1 MSNRERLKLPVWSS
15 PVGKWW
21 LIHCHEGRQGFG
33 FCHTLLGDS
42 IGAHTFLGCSLGA
55 QTPLG
60 VEDQGDIA
68 VLTQILP
75 LLHQLPAQFHQL
87 WRSHRRKEQ
96 QNLISVIK
104 ARHSNSCALGRQNW
118 WVRRCHFHAVTFL
131 HRTAYS
137 CYGFRSA
144 KTLIEVNTIYW

>member
-15 PVGKWW
+15 PVGKRW
-21 LIHCHEGRQGFG
+21 LIHCRVQTGVWVLSHRFG
-33 FCHTLLGDS
+33 GQPWCSHVFGVQLGGS
-42 IGAHTFLGCSLGA
+42 HPS
-55 QTPLG
+55 G
-60 VEDQGDIA
+60 VENQGDKA
-68 VLTQILP
+68 VLTRILP
-75 LLHQLPAQFHQL
+75 LLHQLPAWFHQL
-87 WRSHRRKEQ
+87 RRSHRRKEQ

-104 ARHSNSCALGRQNW
+104 ARHSSSCALGKQNW

-137 CYGFRSA
+137 CYGSSSA